1 MKYIVYIDLLHFYYE
16 LITNFYF
23 IELFQFDS
31 LEFTRFSPLYQVT
44 N

>member
-23 IELFQFDS
+23 REMIRLQ
-31 LEFTRFSPLYQVT
+31 
-44 N
+44 